1 MDYHKTVELL
11 KKIKEA
17 EPKILVVGDVML
29 DRYVS
34 GNVSR
39 ISPEAPV
46 PILDFKEKKDVL
58 GGAGNVVSNLVNLG
72 ARVNL
77 ATIVGDDSEG
87 RIIKKLIS
95 KLKISLNNIH
105 STTNIKTTTKTRFI
119 SNSTQLLRL
128 DNDSIGLNDLDF
140 ISLKNSLINIINN
153 SDCIIISDYD
163 KGVCSSH
170 IIKEIIRITIQKEIP
185 LFIDPKGKNWE
196 KYSNATC
203 ITPNTKEAELELN
216 KNLNSNLDYED
227 AAKWITKKY
236 KLKTC
241 LITRGSQGMTYFTG
255 SKVIHQ
261 RVGEKEVF
269 DVSGAGDTV
278 IACFVCSL
286 MSGLSTI
293 EALKLSSKVSSEVI
307 THVGTT
313 PFNIEMIISNE

>member
-1 MDYHKTVELL
+1 MDYHKIIELL

-17 EPKILVVGDVML
+17 EPKILVIGDIML

-34 GNVSR
+34 GDVRR

-46 PILDFKEKKDVL
+46 PILDFKTKKDIL
-58 GGAGNVVSNLVNLG
+58 GGAGNVASNLVNFG
-72 ARVNL
+72 AKVNL
-77 ATIVGDDSEG
+77 ATIIGDDFEG

-105 STTNIKTTTKTRFI
+105 STANIKTTTKTRFI

-128 DNDSIGLNDLDF
+128 DNDSIGFNEIDF
-140 ISLKNSLINIINN
+140 ISFKNNLINIFNN

-163 KGVCSSH
+163 KGVCSSY
-170 IIKEIIRITIQKEIP
+170 IIKEIIRMAIEKDIP

-216 KNLNSNLDYED
+216 NNLNSNLDYEN
-227 AAKWITKKY
+227 AAKCITKKY

-261 RVGEKEVF
+261 RVEEKEVF

-286 MSGLSTI
+286 MSGLSII
-293 EALKLSSKVSSEVI
+293 EALKLSSKISSEVI

-313 PFNIEMIISNE
+313 PFDIQMIING